1 MSQWIDSPLEEEEA
15 DELGRG
21 PFAALIATAL
31 LAENK
36 KRATVVGLTGGWG
49 TGKSSVANFVTS
61 RVKAANKEIE
71 VIRFEPWMVSTSEAL
86 AREFFK
92 ELGKAV
98 LPKSDSKEAKE
109 KRARFYKYTALT
121 LDALALATDAG
132 NTIGVPFTGIATK
145 ALRGSKKA
153 IDLAA
158 KGLEA
163 QSHQPTLREARE
175 TLSNALADLERPV
188 VVVID
193 DIDRLNTE
201 EVRTVFQLIKACAD
215 FPNVRYLL
223 LYDRDQVI
231 HALKDSV
238 SDAEA
243 FLEKIVGQVFDLPLA
258 TKKQRET
265 VLVRNLEALGI
276 HELEGKPLERL
287 QEVFRSVLLPGLP
300 TVRHVKRYVGTV
312 ASLLPGVI
320 VDQYRNVDPADFLAL
335 EFLRQYVPKL
345 YNVLREEEAPVP
357 GGLVFEIA
365 HSEKLA
371 ERRKQSR
378 EEAIP
383 EYEPMRTLA
392 TEALAIL
399 NDDVDNYAGVRRA
412 WTLRQHTERRFASE
426 HWKPVYFG
434 FHSGRAALKDE
445 DWSDMRTTLG
455 QQTQDYP
462 WLDRLSNAE
471 DRTIFARA
479 VADRAID
486 LPIGEAKNLFE
497 VIVAWGEKQ
506 ASEPYDTFANVMDP
520 MGAVWLIGTSCLVRI
535 AKAEN
540 AVQVVLDA
548 LDKTNAVGC
557 IGYICGMEHE
567 QIKKL
572 HGQGDWTTSDR
583 FAALSEKLTPMLRH
597 AVESEAVFDHPSPDE
612 FLLAWNW
619 LDTQDAYKK
628 WLDEM
633 SADPERLAK
642 YVNNVM
648 AIKRK
653 QEGFSGWGGELDSPF
668 FKGLEALED
677 SLLTEDGLW
686 ARDFCIKSMRR
697 NARLYSGEILED
709 DKQEEDSATDDG
721 GREKQ

>member
-1 MSQWIDSPLEEEEA
+1 
-15 DELGRG
+15 
-21 PFAALIATAL
+21 
-31 LAENK
+31 
-36 KRATVVGLTGGWG
+36 
-49 TGKSSVANFVTS
+49 
-61 RVKAANKEIE
+61 
-71 VIRFEPWMVSTSEAL
+71 MVSTLEAL

-98 LPKSDSKEAKE
+98 LPKSDTKEAKE

-121 LDALALATDAG
+121 LDALALTSEAG

-193 DIDRLNTE
+193 DIDRLNTN

-223 LYDRDQVI
+223 LYDRDQVV
-231 HALKDSV
+231 HALRDSV
-238 SDAEA
+238 NDAEA

-265 VLVRNLEALGI
+265 VLARNLEALGI
-276 HELEGKPLERL
+276 YELEGKPLERL

-383 EYEPMRTLA
+383 EYEPMRSLA

-399 NDDVDNYAGVRRA
+399 NDDVDNYADVRRA

-426 HWKPVYFG
+426 HWKSVYFG

-455 QQTQDYP
+455 QQTDDYP
-462 WLDRLSNAE
+462 WVDRLSNAE

-479 VADRAID
+479 VADRASD
-486 LPIGEAKNLFE
+486 LSIGEAKKLLE

-506 ASEPYDTFANVMDP
+506 ASEPYDSFANVIDP
-520 MGAVWLIGTSCLVRI
+520 MSAVWLIGTSCLVRI
-535 AKAEN
+535 SKAED
-540 AVQVVLDA
+540 AAKVVLDA
-548 LDKTNAVGC
+548 LDRTKAVGC
-557 IGYICGMEHE
+557 IGYISGMENE

-572 HGQGDWTTSDR
+572 HGNGDWTTGDR
-583 FAALSEKLTPMLRH
+583 FTELSDKLTPMLRQ
-597 AVESEAVFDHPSPDE
+597 AVESEAVFEHPSPDK

-619 LDTQDAYKK
+619 LDG
-628 WLDEM
+628 
-633 SADPERLAK
+633 
-642 YVNNVM
+642 
-648 AIKRK
+648 
-653 QEGFSGWGGELDSPF
+653 QE
-668 FKGLEALED
+668 A
-677 SLLTEDGLW
+677 
-686 ARDFCIKSMRR
+686 
-697 NARLYSGEILED
+697 
-709 DKQEEDSATDDG
+709 
-721 GREKQ
+721 